1 MCNQCTTEQLPEDH
15 SGCKQCK
22 ECWPQ
27 YQCYWGKQE
36 NCNQHKIKYF
46 LFNYMLLVQPVLVLF
61 LLRFPLQQVPVLL
74 ERTRTTSRKR
84 CKECT
89 KLSVAVFDKYTL
101 QIFDKYAFKVL
112 AWNKK
117 SRYEAHRGK
126 VCGAFSVSRVNG
138 SCSKCRMHCDLSPYR
153 IAGCTKLK
161 I

>member
-1 MCNQCTTEQLPEDH
+1 MHDCTIARRPLWLQAMQRMLALLLVLL
-15 SGCKQCK
+15 GQI
-22 ECWPQ
+22 
-27 YQCYWGKQE
+27 GKLH
-36 NCNQHKIKYF
+36 QHKMKYF

-61 LLRFPLQQVPVLL
+61 LLRFPLQQVPILL
-74 ERTRTTSRKR
+74 ERTRTTKR

-89 KLSVAVFDKYTL
+89 MLSVAVFDKYT
-101 QIFDKYAFKVL
+101 FKVL
-112 AWNKK
+112 AWNRK
-117 SRYEAHRGK
+117 SRDEAHRGK